1 MCLVYPAHENADYNI
16 GFKPESKGEK
26 KRAAGAKT
34 PRPGVA
40 RGYSKG
46 IFSKV
51 SVCVCV
57 CACVCVCV
65 CQTWKYWWNPGNLV
79 PRKYLNWQ
87 KMFGIL
93 TTLWQI
99 CILYPFI
106 ELTVSI
112 CVEFTTGLNT
122 FCNFYSN

>member
-51 SVCVCV
+51 SVCVRPV
-57 CACVCVCV
+57 KAYKNVI
-65 CQTWKYWWNPGNLV
+65 TWAG
-79 PRKYLNWQ
+79 
-87 KMFGIL
+87 
-93 TTLWQI
+93 
-99 CILYPFI
+99 
-106 ELTVSI
+106 
-112 CVEFTTGLNT
+112 
-122 FCNFYSN
+122 

>member
-34 PRPGVA
+34 LRPGVA

-57 CACVCVCV
+57 CVCVSDLEI
-65 CQTWKYWWNPGNLV
+65 LV
-79 PRKYLNWQ
+79 EPWEPSSQ
-87 KMFGIL
+87 KIFELAENVWDIYH
-93 TTLWQI
+93 TLANMYI
-99 CILYPFI
+99 I
-106 ELTVSI
+106 S
-112 CVEFTTGLNT
+112 
-122 FCNFYSN
+122 FY

>member
-57 CACVCVCV
+57 R
-65 CQTWKYWWNPGNLV
+65 PGNIGGTWE
-79 PRKYLNWQ
+79 PSSQ
-87 KMFGIL
+87 KIFELAENVWDIYR
-93 TTLWQI
+93 TLAKMYI
-99 CILYPFI
+99 ISL
-106 ELTVSI
+106 
-112 CVEFTTGLNT
+112 
-122 FCNFYSN
+122 